1 MRHIKRIMKGKYF
14 KQYTTIALVL
24 LVGLV
29 LLLTAPWQS
38 YDEAPEPMPEP
49 TPDEPTPEPIQAATP
64 APPPTHEPDSF
75 PDPGPMPEL
84 MTGQEN
90 PLTGLPMSEDAS
102 PDNRPLA
109 IVMANTTDALP
120 MNGASDADILYE
132 LLVEGGITRM
142 LGIFQDHS
150 NLGKIGSVRSIRH
163 YTVEIA
169 ASYDAIL
176 FASGGSEPA
185 IIEVKNQNVTFFQE
199 GGNGGNLFRR
209 DSGRIP
215 GRSVGHVH
223 SVIVVGDRLAQN
235 LPDRVSRME
244 HESDFKQ
251 ALTFSDN
258 ATPASGS
265 DATDIVV
272 SFPGGKNTM
281 FTYNSA
287 ENVYYMRQY
296 NRDFIDAN
304 NEKHVSFANVIVLRT
319 PISALSGQ
327 YAGAGRRDMS
337 TVGSGDGYLAH
348 GGKYIEIKWS
358 RPDKASQFVYTLKDG
373 SELEL
378 GRGTTYIGITSTN
391 TNVTFK

>member
-1 MRHIKRIMKGKYF
+1 MKHIKRFISGKYF
-14 KQYTTIALVL
+14 KQYITIALVL

-38 YDEAPEPMPEP
+38 YDQALEPAPEPTAEP
-49 TPDEPTPEPIQAATP
+49 AAVPTLASAATPTPTPEPEQTP
-64 APPPTHEPDSF
+64 QPPS
-75 PDPGPMPEL
+75 GS
-84 MTGQEN
+84 EN

-102 PDNRPLA
+102 RDNRPLA
-109 IVMANTTDALP
+109 IVLANTTDAIP
-120 MNGASDADILYE
+120 MNGVSNADILYE

-150 NLGKIGSVRSIRH
+150 ALGKIGSVRSIRH

-185 IIEVKNQNVTFFQE
+185 VIEVRNQGVTYFQE
-199 GGNGGNLFRR
+199 GGSGGNFFRR
-209 DSGRIP
+209 DASRIP
-215 GRSVGHVH
+215 GRTVGHVH
-223 SVIVVGDRLAQN
+223 SVIVVGDRLVEG
-235 LPDRVSRME
+235 LPDRVTRME
-244 HESDFKQ
+244 HDDDYEH

-258 ATPASGS
+258 ATPAGGL
-265 DATDIVV
+265 DAKDVVV
-272 SFPGGKNTM
+272 SFPGGKKSI
-281 FTYNSA
+281 FTYNTA
-287 ENVYYMRQY
+287 ENVYYMQQY
-296 NRDFIDAN
+296 NRDFTDAN
-304 NEKHVSFANVIVLRT
+304 NSEHVSFANLIVLRM
-319 PISALSGQ
+319 PISALTGP

-337 TVGSGDGYLAH
+337 TVGSGDGYFAH

-391 TNVTFK
+391 TDVTFK